1 METRKENK
9 PATRITRYRDQVL
22 LHKDTDI
29 ISPRVLLCIAKQR
42 ELCTGTEGSL
52 EFIRVTV
59 GINMDVQI
67 PLLIIDRKE
76 FRVMSTFSPNLRGH
90 TLKYHRSV
98 EY

>member
-1 METRKENK
+1 M
-9 PATRITRYRDQVL
+9 L
-22 LHKDTDI
+22 LHRDTDI

-52 EFIRVTV
+52 ESIRVTV

-76 FRVMSTFSPNLRGH
+76 FQVMSTFSPNLWGH
-90 TLKYHRSV
+90 TLKYHQSV
-98 EY
+98 EYYDVIVV